1 MRILVLTH
9 YYAPEYG
16 APQRRWSALVS
27 RFIAA
32 GHRVTV
38 AAPVPHYPSGRPT
51 VEQRRDH
58 RVGGAE
64 HGAHG
69 ETVLRTAYLPH
80 RGDIGTRTADHL
92 VAALDALW
100 RLRRR
105 FDRPEDRPEV
115 IVATAPAIPT
125 LLVGRLLSA
134 RWGVPL
140 VVEMR
145 DAWPDLVTQVGGAAR
160 VVPGEVVAAV
170 RAAGD
175 AGERPGRRGGA
186 GRVLSLGRL
195 RSSVVAL
202 AKRVV
207 HRQVTD
213 WQAEAYTVVTTTSRF
228 ADVLRERGVSTV
240 HVVRNGTELSRVR
253 AQRDHPPGDHAELR
267 CLYLGNMG
275 RSQGLETVVRAAA
288 VLAREGVSLRVRL
301 VGHGVAAPALAALAR
316 ELEAPV
322 EVLPRIPH
330 PEVGAQYAWADSVVV
345 SLRSWAPFAWT
356 VPSKLYEVLATGRHV
371 TALLEGEAADI
382 VRDSGAGD
390 VLPPEDVAALV
401 ELWRGL
407 AADRSRTAVRA
418 SGRDWVSEHADD
430 DELARTYLEILREV
444 VAD

>member
-38 AAPVPHYPSGRPT
+38 VAPVPHYPSGRPT

-69 ETVLRTAYLPH
+69 ETVPRTAYLPH

-92 VAALDALW
+92 VSALDALW

-105 FDRPEDRPEV
+105 FGRREDRPEV

-145 DAWPDLVTQVGGAAR
+145 DAWPDLVTQVGGAER
-160 VVPGEVVAAV
+160 VVPGAVVAAV

-175 AGERPGRRGGA
+175 AGERPGRREGA
-186 GRVLSLGRL
+186 ARVLSLGRL
-195 RSSVVAL
+195 RSGVVAL

-213 WQAEAYTVVTTTSRF
+213 WQTEAYAVVTTTSRF
-228 ADVLRERGVSTV
+228 ADVCRASAGSRLSTWSA
-240 HVVRNGTELSRVR
+240 T
-253 AQRDHPPGDHAELR
+253 
-267 CLYLGNMG
+267 
-275 RSQGLETVVRAAA
+275 
-288 VLAREGVSLRVRL
+288 
-301 VGHGVAAPALAALAR
+301 AP
-316 ELEAPV
+316 
-322 EVLPRIPH
+322 
-330 PEVGAQYAWADSVVV
+330 S
-345 SLRSWAPFAWT
+345 S
-356 VPSKLYEVLATGRHV
+356 
-371 TALLEGEAADI
+371 
-382 VRDSGAGD
+382 
-390 VLPPEDVAALV
+390 
-401 ELWRGL
+401 
-407 AADRSRTAVRA
+407 RA
-418 SGRDWVSEHADD
+418 SGPSGTIRPATTPSAAACTWGTWAAPRGSRPWSGRRRCSR
-430 DELARTYLEILREV
+430 ARAFR
-444 VAD
+444 